1 MARAREAGAGPQVE
15 ERELRNG
22 LSNARA
28 EVQRLRAEVQRLR
41 ADGKHRQA
49 ELAIVN
55 EIIHSLARQRD
66 FGQIVE
72 AVGERAA
79 AALAVR
85 GMSISTVDPATGELT
100 FHFWIDEGVRNYEM
114 EGIKLGDSLSAEILR
129 TNRAVRIGTADEAAA
144 RGTPFKIAGTESY
157 LGVPI
162 PAGDRAI
169 GVFALGTHEKH
180 AYSEADE
187 RLVTTMATAMGVALD
202 NARVAA
208 NTRQRVAELAI
219 VNEVNQAVGAQLGPD
234 AVIELVGDRVRETF
248 GADIAYVALREE
260 SGNTIGFPYY
270 SDNGN
275 RKPPASIS
283 DADGWTSRILATGQ
297 PLRVGALQ
305 DGETVEPDLPGAP
318 ARSYLG
324 VPIRVGDD
332 SIGVL
337 AVGST
342 RDEDA
347 FDDADQQLLS
357 TIAAGVG
364 VAIQNAELYAE
375 TRRLLAETNQR
386 VVELEIVNEVGRALA
401 SQLDFGAIVEAVGD
415 RTAVALGVRGLSIS
429 IVDPLTDEL
438 TFFYWIDEGVRRSTM
453 ERIVLGDSLSAE
465 ILRTNRAVRIGSAEE
480 AAARGT
486 PFKIGGTE
494 SYVGVPIPTGDKAI
508 GVFAI
513 GTRETQAY
521 SESEER
527 ILATL
532 ASTMGVALQ
541 NARLVEETR
550 QRAAEL
556 ATINEVGQ
564 AVAAQ
569 LDLETLIELVGEK
582 IGKTFTAA
590 DVVYLA
596 LYDAVTTRIKF
607 PYYAEDGTRRPQA
620 DLQHGEGLT
629 SRILDSREALLLNRS
644 EQFEEVGTRGL
655 GREARSYLGVPI
667 VVGEQ
672 AIGVISVQ
680 SSTEEGMFDEADRR
694 LLSTLAAN
702 VGTAIQKARLF
713 TEMEQAKEAAEAANE
728 AKSTFLASVS
738 HELRT
743 PLTSVL
749 GFAKVIRR
757 QLEERILPSVDAGDE
772 RTQRA
777 IKQVRD
783 NVDVIV
789 TEGQRLTTLVNNVL
803 DLAKI
808 EAGRFEWHMEPV
820 SMAEVAD
827 RAMTATASLFESS
840 DLELRREIPDDL
852 PQIVAD
858 RDGLMQVIINLLSNA
873 VKFTEKGS
881 VTCRARSTDE
891 GIVVSVSDT
900 GIGIVPADQARV
912 FDKFTQVGD
921 TLTDKPHGTGLGLP
935 ICREIVESHGGRI
948 WVESEPGAGSTFSFV
963 LPVAPV
969 VPNAPGEAAAEAV
982 G

>member
-1 MARAREAGAGPQVE
+1 VARATEIEQ
-15 ERELRNG
+15 
-22 LSNARA
+22 
-28 EVQRLRAEVQRLR
+28 LRAEDKQ
-41 ADGKHRQA
+41 RQA

-55 EIIHSLARQRD
+55 EIIHSLAQQRD

-85 GMSISTVDPATGELT
+85 GMSISTVDPVTGELT
-100 FHFWIDEGVRNYEM
+100 FHFWIDEGVRNYDL
-114 EGIKLGDSLSAEILR
+114 EGIKLGDPVSAEILR
-129 TNRAVRIGTADEAAA
+129 TNRAVRIGTAQEAAA

-162 PAGDRAI
+162 PTGERAI

-180 AYSEADE
+180 AYSESDE
-187 RLVTTMATAMGVALD
+187 RLVGTMAMAIGVALD
-202 NARVAA
+202 NARLAA
-208 NTRQRVAELAI
+208 RTRQRVTELAI

-234 AVIELVGDRVRETF
+234 AVIELVGDRVSETF
-248 GADIAYVALREE
+248 HADITYVGLLDKTGAGEK
-260 SGNTIGFPYY
+260 IVFPYY
-270 SDNGN
+270 SENGH
-275 RKPPASIS
+275 RKSAASIGS
-283 DADGWTSRILATGQ
+283 GDGWTSRILKTGQ
-297 PLRVGALQ
+297 SILVNTEAERDANQ
-305 DGETVEPDLPGAP
+305 THHPGTP
-318 ARSYLG
+318 PKSYLG
-324 VPIRVGDD
+324 VPIRVGDE

-337 AVGST
+337 AVQNA
-342 RDEDA
+342 RDEGA
-347 FDDADQQLLS
+347 FDDADQGLLS

-401 SQLDFGAIVEAVGD
+401 SQLEFGAIVEAVGD
-415 RTAVALGVRGLSIS
+415 RTASALGVRGLSIS
-429 IVDPLTDEL
+429 IVDPATDEL
-438 TFFYWIDEGVRRSTM
+438 TFYYWIDDGVRRSTM

-465 ILRTNRAVRIGSAEE
+465 ILRTNRAVRIGSADD

-494 SYVGVPIPTGDKAI
+494 SYVGVPIPAGGKAI

-513 GTRETQAY
+513 GTHDRDAY
-521 SESEER
+521 TESEER

-532 ASTMGVALQ
+532 AATMGVALQ

-569 LDLETLIELVGEK
+569 LDLETLIELVGDK
-582 IGKTFTAA
+582 IGRTFTAA
-590 DVVYLA
+590 DVVYVA
-596 LYDAVTTRIKF
+596 LHDPTDDRIEF
-607 PYYAEDGTRRPQA
+607 PYYSEDRRRLSQPGLDFGQ
-620 DLQHGEGLT
+620 GLT
-629 SRILDSREALLLNRS
+629 SRILASREPLLVNRS
-644 EQFEEVGTRGL
+644 EQFEEIGTRGV

-667 VVGEQ
+667 VVGDD
-672 AIGVISVQ
+672 AIGVISIQ
-680 SSTEEGMFDEADRR
+680 SSTDEGMFDEADRR

-713 TEMEQAKEAAEAANE
+713 AEMEKAKEAAEAANE

-757 QLEERILPSVDAGDE
+757 QLEERILPNVDADDE

-777 IKQVRD
+777 ISQVRD

-789 TEGQRLTTLVNNVL
+789 QEGERLTTLVNNVL

-808 EAGRFEWHMEPV
+808 EAGRFEWNMQPL

-827 RAMTATASLFESS
+827 RAMSATASLFEST
-840 DLELRREIPDDL
+840 DLELRRDIPDDL

-873 VKFTEKGS
+873 VKFTEEGS
-881 VTCRARSTDE
+881 VTCRASVTDE
-891 GIVVSVSDT
+891 GVVVSVTDT
-900 GIGIVPADQARV
+900 GIGIAPANQPRV

-948 WVESEPGAGSTFSFV
+948 WVESEPGVGSTFSFV
-963 LPVAPV
+963 LPVAHAEV
-969 VPNAPGEAAAEAV
+969 AA
-982 G
+982 

>member
-1 MARAREAGAGPQVE
+1 
-15 ERELRNG
+15 
-22 LSNARA
+22 
-28 EVQRLRAEVQRLR
+28 
-41 ADGKHRQA
+41 
-49 ELAIVN
+49 
-55 EIIHSLARQRD
+55 
-66 FGQIVE
+66 
-72 AVGERAA
+72 
-79 AALAVR
+79 
-85 GMSISTVDPATGELT
+85 
-100 FHFWIDEGVRNYEM
+100 
-114 EGIKLGDSLSAEILR
+114 
-129 TNRAVRIGTADEAAA
+129 
-144 RGTPFKIAGTESY
+144 
-157 LGVPI
+157 
-162 PAGDRAI
+162 
-169 GVFALGTHEKH
+169 
-180 AYSEADE
+180 
-187 RLVTTMATAMGVALD
+187 
-202 NARVAA
+202 
-208 NTRQRVAELAI
+208 
-219 VNEVNQAVGAQLGPD
+219 
-234 AVIELVGDRVRETF
+234 
-248 GADIAYVALREE
+248 
-260 SGNTIGFPYY
+260 
-270 SDNGN
+270 
-275 RKPPASIS
+275 
-283 DADGWTSRILATGQ
+283 
-297 PLRVGALQ
+297 
-305 DGETVEPDLPGAP
+305 
-318 ARSYLG
+318 
-324 VPIRVGDD
+324 
-332 SIGVL
+332 
-337 AVGST
+337 
-342 RDEDA
+342 
-347 FDDADQQLLS
+347 
-357 TIAAGVG
+357 
-364 VAIQNAELYAE
+364 
-375 TRRLLAETNQR
+375 
-386 VVELEIVNEVGRALA
+386 
-401 SQLDFGAIVEAVGD
+401 
-415 RTAVALGVRGLSIS
+415 
-429 IVDPLTDEL
+429 
-438 TFFYWIDEGVRRSTM
+438 
-453 ERIVLGDSLSAE
+453 
-465 ILRTNRAVRIGSAEE
+465 
-480 AAARGT
+480 
-486 PFKIGGTE
+486 
-494 SYVGVPIPTGDKAI
+494 
-508 GVFAI
+508 
-513 GTRETQAY
+513 
-521 SESEER
+521 
-527 ILATL
+527 
-532 ASTMGVALQ
+532 
-541 NARLVEETR
+541 
-550 QRAAEL
+550 
-556 ATINEVGQ
+556 
-564 AVAAQ
+564 
-569 LDLETLIELVGEK
+569 
-582 IGKTFTAA
+582 
-590 DVVYLA
+590 
-596 LYDAVTTRIKF
+596 
-607 PYYAEDGTRRPQA
+607 
-620 DLQHGEGLT
+620 
-629 SRILDSREALLLNRS
+629 LLLNRS

-948 WVESEPGAGSTFSFV
+948 WVESGPGAGSTFSFV